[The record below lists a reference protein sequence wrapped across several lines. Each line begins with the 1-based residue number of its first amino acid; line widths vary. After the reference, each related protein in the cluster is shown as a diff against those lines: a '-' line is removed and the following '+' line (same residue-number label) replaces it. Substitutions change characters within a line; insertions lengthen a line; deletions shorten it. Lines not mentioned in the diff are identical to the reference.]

1 MDEIPPSGE
10 PVNQE
15 PFHPRE
21 HPVVS
26 DQPVTMNF
34 AANAEEETAALTE
47 EVQVPSRTSPW
58 QYISYLLIA
67 AVLAGG
73 GYWFYNTHKPGIV
86 ALPPATSVPKDW
98 VTFQSKLNPFSVKFP
113 NTWTTQESTY
123 MATLANPDPAYAIVI
138 YTNRATQ
145 RFYDEYLKLVNQ
157 DPNIKILYHRTMK
170 IGTLSA
176 EQTEVD
182 TYISKT
188 SSQREYIANTDITSD
203 NTVYTISMMVPEDST
218 LLDKQQI
225 YATLVSSFLT
235 R

>member
-26 DQPVTMNF
+26 DQPVTVNF
-34 AANAEEETAALTE
+34 EANAAEEIAARTE
-47 EVQVPSRTSPW
+47 DVQIPSRTSPW
-58 QYISYLLIA
+58 QYIVYLLVA
-67 AVLAGG
+67 AILSGG
-73 GYWFYNTHKPGIV
+73 GYWFYKNRKPSIV
-86 ALPPATSVPKDW
+86 ALPPATSVPHDW
-98 VTFQSKLNPFSVKFP
+98 ATFRSKLNPFSVQFP
-113 NTWTTQESTY
+113 NTWTTQESAY
-123 MATLANPDPAYAIVI
+123 MATLANSDPAYAVVI
-138 YTNRATQ
+138 YTNRATK
-145 RFYDEYLKLVNQ
+145 RFYDEYLEQANA
-157 DPNIKILYHRTMK
+157 DPGVKILYHRTMK

-188 SSQREYIANTDITSD
+188 SSEREYIANTDITSD
-203 NTVYTISMMVPEDST
+203 TTVYTISMMVPEDAG